1 MKTVQNGAY
10 YLRKGENIMQ
20 RTLISSQAWNVPNS
34 SLVVNLKKFHEHTW
48 GLHGASIKTLYSA
61 GVSAKSRVS
70 SSVGYSLFNETGE
83 DPYSTFEHLLG
94 RIDKSVDVMFR
105 IIDVCEHPE
114 SVETV
119 KVVGYDEPPLKG
131 DDFTMKFFSSISRMV
146 ALMERSGKDFRVV
159 MRSQR
164 DEIGYV
170 TNYGAIYVGD
180 EVVFK
185 GMPAYEKSIAIGNV
199 RMAVIGAVA
208 MLEKFQGMAWNVMID
223 SNDAQY
229 DVVMDGNS
237 LVLKKK
243 ETALDE

>member
-1 MKTVQNGAY
+1 
-10 YLRKGENIMQ
+10 MQ
-20 RTLISSQAWNVPNS
+20 RTLVSSQAWDVPNS
-34 SLVVNLKKFHEHTW
+34 NLVVNLKKFHEYSWIMFGSGT
-48 GLHGASIKTLYSA
+48 KTLYSA
-61 GVSAKSRVS
+61 GVSVKRRVS
-70 SSVGYSLFNETGE
+70 SDVGYSLFNETGE
-83 DPYSTFEHLLG
+83 DPYSAFEHLLG
-94 RIDKSVDVMFR
+94 RIDKSVDIMFR

-146 ALMERSGKDFRVV
+146 SLMERSGKDFKVV
-159 MRSQR
+159 MRSR
-164 DEIGYV
+164 RNETGHV

-180 EVVFK
+180 DVVFK
-185 GMPAYEKSIAIGNV
+185 GLPSYEKNGAIGNV
-199 RMAVIGAVA
+199 RMAVIGAAA

-229 DVVMDGNS
+229 DVVMDCNG

-243 ETALDE
+243 DAVGN